1 MPKRVFISY
10 RRQDTAPAAGRV
22 YDRLCQLMSRQNV
35 FFDVSTIAG
44 GEDFVENVI
53 DAIRKSD
60 TVLVFIGKK
69 YLEPTAE
76 GVVRL
81 LQADD
86 HVRAE
91 VRTALRKSGQKSEI
105 VLPVLVDG
113 AVMPHPE
120 QLPEDIRAICT
131 RNALPLRH
139 ESFDD
144 DTENVVKAILGVSAK
159 ERIWDDSG
167 KLIVKIGYSFA
178 GIAAALVLLG
188 IGALVHLQLWS
199 RPISASIGDEATT
212 ALLIA
217 GAILGAWTGFR
228 YEARRRTRRFQGLS

>member
-1 MPKRVFISY
+1 M
-10 RRQDTAPAAGRV
+10 
-22 YDRLCQLMSRQNV
+22 

-44 GEDFVENVI
+44 GEDFVDNVTN
-53 DAIRKSD
+53 AIQKSD
-60 TVLVFIGKK
+60 AVLVFIGKK
-69 YLEPTAE
+69 YLEPTTD

-91 VRTALRKSGQKSEI
+91 VRAALRKSSQKSEI

-113 AVMPHPE
+113 AIMPRPE

-144 DTENVVKAILGVSAK
+144 DTENVVKTILGVSAK
-159 ERIWDDSG
+159 ERMWDDRG
-167 KLIVKIGYSFA
+167 KLSTKIGYSLA
-178 GIAAALVLLG
+178 GLLAALALWVLGGLLFFWVSG
-188 IGALVHLQLWS
+188 HFLAE
-199 RPISASIGDEATT
+199 SIGNAANI
-212 ALLIA
+212 ALLTAAVVA
-217 GAILGAWTGFR
+217 GAWMGFN
-228 YEARRRTRRFQGLS
+228 YEAGRRKRRLQGLI